1 MTAEVGQA
9 TQRKDRDKER
19 SYSGSCDW
27 RRRLEEE
34 KFAGRHRKRT
44 NGGAFPHGG
53 GRPWDLVH
61 WRVAAW
67 GIKSCELWST
77 SRAVCQ
83 LEAYLRVACRTL
95 AISPFEQIGAALT

>member
-27 RRRLEEE
+27 RRRLEEK

-53 GRPWDLVH
+53 GRPSDL
-61 WRVAAW
+61 
-67 GIKSCELWST
+67 GIGGLQRGASKVVVNFACGLPIRGLSSGCVPNPCYQFRS
-77 SRAVCQ
+77 SRS
-83 LEAYLRVACRTL
+83 ER
-95 AISPFEQIGAALT
+95 P

>member
-34 KFAGRHRKRT
+34 KFASEANQR
-44 NGGAFPHGG
+44 GGFPARW
-53 GRPWDLVH
+53 RPPIRPGH

-67 GIKSCELWST
+67 GIKSCELGST
-77 SRAVCQ
+77 SRAACQ

-95 AISPFEQIGAALT
+95 AISPLEQIGAALT